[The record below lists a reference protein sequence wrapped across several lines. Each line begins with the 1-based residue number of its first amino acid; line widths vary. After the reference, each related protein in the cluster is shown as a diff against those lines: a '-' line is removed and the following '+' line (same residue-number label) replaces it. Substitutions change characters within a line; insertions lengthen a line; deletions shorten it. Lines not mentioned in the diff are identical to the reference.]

1 MTQSTFRLNFING
14 GITLKEGK
22 VEYLQMIQEPICR
35 MSTISAI
42 FKGFA
47 ATVVA
52 GIAALPYN
60 EVNTW
65 ILGLSFAPVI
75 LFAFL
80 DIYYLRLE
88 KKYRFLYEQVR
99 SDTHEIDFSME
110 LTKDNKAAKSR
121 IGDCVKSPSIWLFYP
136 IMFTILVTV
145 LMIKIKG
152 II

>member
-1 MTQSTFRLNFING
+1 MDSGIIICTCDFI
-14 GITLKEGK
+14 
-22 VEYLQMIQEPICR
+22 C
-35 MSTISAI
+35 
-42 FKGFA
+42 
-47 ATVVA
+47 
-52 GIAALPYN
+52 
-60 EVNTW
+60 
-65 ILGLSFAPVI
+65 
-75 LFAFL
+75 
-80 DIYYLRLE
+80 YLRLE

-121 IGDCVKSPSIWLFYP
+121 ICDCVKSPSIWLFYP

>member
-1 MTQSTFRLNFING
+1 MTQSPFRLNFING

-52 GIAALPYN
+52 GTAALPYN

-88 KKYRFLYEQVR
+88 KQYRFLYEQVR
-99 SDTHEIDFSME
+99 SDIHEIDFSME

-121 IGDCVKSPSIWLFYP
+121 ICDCVKSPSIWLFYP
-136 IMFTILVTV
+136 VMFTILVTV
-145 LMIKIKG
+145 LMVKIKG